1 MSSMFQKCAASWI
14 IKNKFEAIHNWDFL
28 GKKQK
33 ESTIIHALKQR
44 KSESFSKKTLLN
56 KFFVV
61 LKHV

>member
-1 MSSMFQKCAASWI
+1 MHSELD

-28 GKKQK
+28 EKKQK

>member
-1 MSSMFQKCAASWI
+1 MFQKSAASWI

-28 GKKQK
+28 EKKQK

>member
-1 MSSMFQKCAASWI
+1 MFQKCTASWI
-14 IKNKFEAIHNWDFL
+14 IKNKFEAIHNLDFL
-28 GKKQK
+28 EKKQK

>member
-1 MSSMFQKCAASWI
+1 MFQKCAASWI
-14 IKNKFEAIHNWDFL
+14 IKNKFEAIHNWDL
-28 GKKQK
+28 LEKKQK

-56 KFFVV
+56 KFFVF